1 MRGGRRLAN
10 VVLVAALLLA
20 VAPRPARAHDAPQS
34 AGAPSRLLS
43 THPSLGVIGRAP
55 PFTLGDPEG
64 RPVSLTDFAGRI
76 VLLAFIYTSCP
87 SACPLVT
94 QRMAVL
100 QRRLTAAGLF
110 PSRVNFVSVT
120 VDPDRDTTETLAR
133 YAKGFGADPRG
144 WKFLRDGSDALRPV
158 LAAWDEWT
166 KPLPAGEID
175 HPARLYLI
183 DGAGRVREIY
193 SLSLF
198 DERQAFLDI
207 RALLVQPPR

>member
-1 MRGGRRLAN
+1 MRGGRRLAS
-10 VVLVAALLLA
+10 VVLVAALLLGP
-20 VAPRPARAHDAPQS
+20 APRSARAHDAPRS
-34 AGAPSRLLS
+34 GGGPTRLLS
-43 THPSLGVIGRAP
+43 IHPSLGVIREAP
-55 PFTLGDPEG
+55 RFTLGDPEG
-64 RPVSLTDFAGRI
+64 RSVSLADFAGRI

-120 VDPDRDTTETLAR
+120 VDPDRDTAETLAR
-133 YAKGFGADPRG
+133 YARGFGADPRG
-144 WKFLRDGSDALRPV
+144 WKFLRERSEALRPV

-166 KPLPAGEID
+166 KPLPTGEID

-198 DERQAFLDI
+198 DERQASLDI
-207 RALLVQPPR
+207 RALLGQPGP

>member
-1 MRGGRRLAN
+1 MRGGRQLAIL
-10 VVLVAALLLA
+10 VLIAALLLA
-20 VAPRPARAHDAPQS
+20 VAPRPARAHDTPQS
-34 AGAPSRLLS
+34 AGAPARLLS
-43 THPSLGVIGRAP
+43 THPSLSVIGRAP

-144 WKFLRDGSDALRPV
+144 WKFLRDESDTLRPV

-166 KPLPAGEID
+166 KPLPTGEID

-207 RALLVQPPR
+207 RALLGQPAP

>member
-1 MRGGRRLAN
+1 MRGGRQLASL
-10 VVLVAALLLA
+10 VLVAALMLA
-20 VAPRPARAHDAPQS
+20 VAPRPVRAHDAPQS
-34 AGAPSRLLS
+34 AGARPLPP
-43 THPSLGVIGRAP
+43 THPSLGVVGRAP

-110 PSRVNFVSVT
+110 PSRGNFVSVT
-120 VDPDRDTTETLAR
+120 VDPDPDTTETLAR
-133 YAKGFGADPRG
+133 YPKGFGADPRG
-144 WKFLRDGSDALRPV
+144 WKFLRDASDALRPM

-166 KPLPAGEID
+166 KPPPAGGT
-175 HPARLYLI
+175 HPPARLYLI
-183 DGAGRVREIY
+183 DGGGRVRRLY
-193 SLSLF
+193 TASLF
-198 DERQAFLDI
+198 DSRPALLDI
-207 RALLVQPPR
+207 

>member
-1 MRGGRRLAN
+1 MRGGRQLASL
-10 VVLVAALLLA
+10 VLVAALLLA
-20 VAPRPARAHDAPQS
+20 AAPRPARAHDAPQG
-34 AGAPSRLLS
+34 AGAPAGLLS

-55 PFTLGDPEG
+55 RFTLGDPEG

-133 YAKGFGADPRG
+133 SA
-144 WKFLRDGSDALRPV
+144 
-158 LAAWDEWT
+158 
-166 KPLPAGEID
+166 
-175 HPARLYLI
+175 
-183 DGAGRVREIY
+183 
-193 SLSLF
+193 
-198 DERQAFLDI
+198 
-207 RALLVQPPR
+207 

>member
-1 MRGGRRLAN
+1 MRGGRQLASL
-10 VVLVAALLLA
+10 VLVAALMLA
-20 VAPRPARAHDAPQS
+20 VAPRPVRAHDAPQS
-34 AGAPSRLLS
+34 AGAARLLS

-120 VDPDRDTTETLAR
+120 VDPDRAPPGTPAPPP
-133 YAKGFGADPRG
+133 KGGGAHPRG
-144 WKFLRDGSDALRPV
+144 WKFPRQGG
-158 LAAWDEWT
+158 AAVRRA
-166 KPLPAGEID
+166 LPAGGE
-175 HPARLYLI
+175 
-183 DGAGRVREIY
+183 
-193 SLSLF
+193 
-198 DERQAFLDI
+198 
-207 RALLVQPPR
+207 

>member
-1 MRGGRRLAN
+1 MRGGRQLASL
-10 VVLVAALLLA
+10 VLVAALLLA
-20 VAPRPARAHDAPQS
+20 AAPRPARAHDAPQS
-34 AGAPSRLLS
+34 AGAARLLS

-55 PFTLGDPEG
+55 RFTLGDPEG

-110 PSRVNFVSVT
+110 PSSVNFVSVT

-133 YAKGFGADPRG
+133 YAKGVGADPRG
-144 WKFLRDGSDALRPV
+144 WKFLREGSDALRLV

-166 KPLPAGEID
+166 KPLPTGEID

-207 RALLVQPPR
+207 RALLGQPAP

>member
-1 MRGGRRLAN
+1 MRGGRQLASL
-10 VVLVAALLLA
+10 VLVAALMLA
-20 VAPRPARAHDAPQS
+20 VAPRPVRAHDAPQS
-34 AGAPSRLLS
+34 AGAARLLS

-110 PSRVNFVSVT
+110 PSRLNFVPVT
-120 VDPDRDTTETLAR
+120 VAPAPDTTQNLAR
-133 YAKGFGADPRG
+133 LAQGFA
-144 WKFLRDGSDALRPV
+144 SD
-158 LAAWDEWT
+158 
-166 KPLPAGEID
+166 PAG
-175 HPARLYLI
+175 PK
-183 DGAGRVREIY
+183 V
-193 SLSLF
+193 
-198 DERQAFLDI
+198 
-207 RALLVQPPR
+207 

>member
-1 MRGGRRLAN
+1 MRGGRQLGSLA
-10 VVLVAALLLA
+10 LMAALLLA

-34 AGAPSRLLS
+34 ADAPARLLS
-43 THPSLGVIGRAP
+43 THPSLSVIGRAP
-55 PFTLGDPEG
+55 RFTLGDPEG

-110 PSRVNFVSVT
+110 PSSVNFVSVT

-133 YAKGFGADPRG
+133 YAKGVGADPGG
-144 WKFLRDGSDALRPV
+144 WEFLREGGDDPRLV
-158 LAAWDEWT
+158 LAAWDQ
-166 KPLPAGEID
+166 GE
-175 HPARLYLI
+175 
-183 DGAGRVREIY
+183 E
-193 SLSLF
+193 
-198 DERQAFLDI
+198 
-207 RALLVQPPR
+207 AL